1 MKSITGYVKE
11 MVEELGYNPYAST
24 RVADG
29 SVIDFADITDLGG
42 LKDVTR
48 SIFYYALKTVTLSP
62 ITDFFTFVN
71 SYPTND
77 MYITR
82 LLMEIYMRVGCEN
95 LPFTFYLENGASI
108 SVDNADDVAQAL
120 RDLSGHPKFE
130 WMRYYQQMTDKN
142 SYLPYQTMSDKH
154 VLNAFFARA
163 YSELT
168 EANLSIVMSSGITGL
183 NLKEIV
189 EVSPQVDGIIAF
201 LSLAGFN

>member
-1 MKSITGYVKE
+1 MKSITGHMKEVVK
-11 MVEELGYNPYAST
+11 ELGYNPYTSI
-24 RVADG
+24 RIADG
-29 SVIDFADITDLGG
+29 SVIDFADITDLDG
-42 LKDVTR
+42 LKNVIR
-48 SIFYYALKTVTLSP
+48 SMVYYALKTATLSP
-62 ITDFFTFVN
+62 ITDFFNFVK

-82 LLMEIYMRVGCEN
+82 LLMEIYMRVCCEN

-130 WMRYYQQMTDKN
+130 WMRYYQQMTDKD

>member
-1 MKSITGYVKE
+1 MKSITGYMKEVVK
-11 MVEELGYNPYAST
+11 ELGYNPYTST
-24 RVADG
+24 RIADG
-29 SVIDFADITDLGG
+29 SVIDFADITDLDG
-42 LKDVTR
+42 LKNVIR
-48 SIFYYALKTVTLSP
+48 SMVYYALKTATLSP
-62 ITDFFTFVN
+62 ITDFFNFVK

-82 LLMEIYMRVGCEN
+82 LLMEIYMRVCCEN

-130 WMRYYQQMTDKN
+130 WMRYYQQMTDKD

>member
-11 MVEELGYNPYAST
+11 MVEELGYNPYTSV

-29 SVIDFADITDLGG
+29 SVIDFVDITDLSG
-42 LKDVTR
+42 LKNVSR
-48 SIFYYALKTVTLSP
+48 SIFYYALKTVALSP
-62 ITDFFTFVN
+62 ITDFFKFVN

-82 LLMEIYMRVGCEN
+82 LLMEIYLRVGCEN

-120 RDLSGHPKFE
+120 RDLSGHPKFA
-130 WMRYYQQMTDKN
+130 WMRYYQQMTDKD
-142 SYLPYQTMSDKH
+142 SYLPYQTMSEKH
-154 VLNAFFARA
+154 ILNAFFARA

-168 EANLSIVMSSGITGL
+168 DISGQFGMPSDVPGL
-183 NLKEIV
+183 NFTAII
-189 EVSPQVDGIIAF
+189 EVSPQVDGIFIF
-201 LSLAGFN
+201 LKLAGVI

>member
-201 LSLAGFN
+201 LKLAGVI